1 MRRCGTAEGR
11 SRFERR
17 GGPRGH
23 AKGGTDRRRAAAKR
37 RTRWLR
43 SGSAARYREDVNR
56 DREGAVRQEEDCSPT
71 PPSPIPAT
79 AFFLDKNKYVCLSH

>member
-23 AKGGTDRRRAAAKR
+23 AKGGTDRRRAAAERKA
-37 RTRWLR
+37 RWLR
-43 SGSAARYREDVNR
+43 LGPAVRYREDVNR
-56 DREGAVRQEEDCSPT
+56 DREGAVCQEED
-71 PPSPIPAT
+71 
-79 AFFLDKNKYVCLSH
+79 